1 MTKTHMPAMAF
12 PPGEYLRDE
21 LDERGWTGREFA
33 EIIGRPAQVVSEI
46 LNDKK
51 EITPQ
56 TALAFAEAL
65 GTSPDVWLNLQTMYQ
80 LYRYSESTP
89 AGDLTAV
96 ERRARLRDLV
106 PVAEVRSRGWI
117 ADTPDLDRI
126 ELEVCELLEMDSI
139 ESIPHFAM
147 AARRSDSADPVNP
160 RQRAW
165 LGRVRRLAEAREA
178 AQFSPDALT
187 TLAAEVPR
195 RLREGPDA
203 LLEMPQAFTECGVR
217 LIFCEGLRGGKLDG
231 AVTFLDPG
239 QPVIGLTARGDRF
252 DGLVY
257 TLLHECA
264 HLTLGHLK
272 PEDSAIVDEK
282 ILESL
287 DDPQER
293 AADRQASEWMFPEA
307 LDVSATS
314 VQAISAAA
322 TRFDVHPNLV
332 IGRLQKETG
341 NWSMYRTKIQKV
353 RRCLYDAGLMS

>member
-1 MTKTHMPAMAF
+1 MTNTHMPAMAF

-65 GTSPDVWLNLQTMYQ
+65 GTSPEVWLNLQTMYQ
-80 LYRYSESTP
+80 LHRHRESTP

-117 ADTPDLDRI
+117 ANTSDLDRI
-126 ELEVCELLEMDSI
+126 ELDVCGLLEMESI
-139 ESIPHFAM
+139 EDTPHFAM
-147 AARRSDSADPVNP
+147 AARRSDSADPVNLQ
-160 RQRAW
+160 QRAW
-165 LGRVRRLAEAREA
+165 LGRIRRLAEAHEA
-178 AQFSPDALT
+178 APFSPDDLT

-203 LLEMPQAFTECGVR
+203 LVELPTAFTECGVR

-264 HLTLGHLK
+264 HLTLGHLR
-272 PEDSAIVDEK
+272 PEDSAIVDEEMLK
-282 ILESL
+282 GHH
-287 DDPQER
+287 DPQEQ
-293 AADRQASEWMFPEA
+293 AADRQASEWMFPQGFDA
-307 LDVSATS
+307 SATS

-322 TRFDVHPNLV
+322 NRFDVHPNLV

-341 NWSMYRTKIQKV
+341 NWSMHRTKIQKV
-353 RRCLYDAGLMS
+353 RHCLYDSGLMS

>member
-1 MTKTHMPAMAF
+1 MTNTHMPAVAF

-46 LNDKK
+46 LNGKK

-65 GTSPDVWLNLQTMYQ
+65 GTSPEVWLSLQTMYQ
-80 LYRYSESTP
+80 LFRHRESTP
-89 AGDLTAV
+89 AGDLAAV
-96 ERRARLRDLV
+96 ERRARLRELV

-117 ADTPDLDRI
+117 TDTSDLDSI
-126 ELEVCELLEMDSI
+126 ERDVCELLEMDSI
-139 ESIPHFAM
+139 EGIPHFAM
-147 AARRSDSADPVNP
+147 AARRSDSADPATP
-160 RQRAW
+160 RQTAW
-165 LGRVRRLAEAREA
+165 LGRVRRLAETQEA
-178 AQFSPDALT
+178 AVFSPDSLA

-203 LLEMPQAFTECGVR
+203 LLELPSAFRERGVR
-217 LIFCEGLRGGKLDG
+217 LVFCEGLRGGKLDG
-231 AVTFLDPG
+231 AVTFLAPG

-264 HLTLGHLK
+264 HLTLSHLEAGDLAIMDEELTEGH
-272 PEDSAIVDEK
+272 
-282 ILESL
+282 
-287 DDPQER
+287 DDPQEQD
-293 AADRQASEWMFPEA
+293 ADRQASHWMFPHE
-307 LDVSATS
+307 LDISTTT
-314 VQAISAAA
+314 VQAISATA
-322 TRFDVHPNLV
+322 TRFGVHPNLV

-341 NWSMYRTKIQKV
+341 DWGMHRGKIQKV
-353 RRCLYDAGLMS
+353 RRCLHEAGLMS